1 LTTKTDDNL
10 AIYEVSLSH
19 RIDRI
24 AFVQATS
31 EEDAT
36 DKVMAQVTDLPDF
49 KLISITKT
57 EFDEET
63 LYEHLQNQEMQ
74 RVAQL
79 VTEMQADDEVANNTI
94 N

>member
-1 LTTKTDDNL
+1 LTTKTDENL
-10 AIYEVSLSH
+10 SIYEVSISH
-19 RIDRI
+19 RIDRT

-36 DKVMAQVTDLPDF
+36 NKVMAQVTDLPDF

-63 LYEHLQNQEMQ
+63 LYEHLQDQEMK

-79 VTEMQADDEVANNTI
+79 VAEMQADDEVANNTI